1 MEHLT
6 TSERDKRHDED
17 ATNSKIAMEIEERSG
32 YNVKRSGWRMREV
45 QYSLL

>member
-6 TSERDKRHDED
+6 TSERDKRHGED
-17 ATNSKIAMEIEERSG
+17 ATNSKITIEIEARSG
-32 YNVKRSGWRMREV
+32 YNLKRNGWRMREV